1 MAKEPSRTANWSE
14 AYVAK
19 QQRLS
24 EPLWWYHYP
33 FLLTAALVLLLTAHL
48 VLATNP
54 RMGHPASLINF
65 PSQVRPD
72 SAVWFSMSPI
82 GPDIVI
88 TTNDRRV
95 FRWRQDSAS
104 TAAMGPFVE
113 YLRHQVN
120 AEIAAAALLKR
131 VQGSQTTTVIA
142 ADQRL
147 RYLHLRPVIAALAK
161 VGVTNYALETLVIAT
176 SLHGSP
182 YDSPSGGH
190 ATE

>member
-24 EPLWWYHYP
+24 EPLWWYPYP

-95 FRWRQDSAS
+95 FRWRQDSVS
-104 TAAMGPFVE
+104 TTAMQPFVE
-113 YLRHQVN
+113 YLRHRVEG
-120 AEIAAAALLKR
+120 EIAAAALLKR
-131 VQGSQTTTVIA
+131 VQDSQTTTVIA

-147 RYLHLRPVIAALAK
+147 RYLHLRPVIAALAE
-161 VGVTNYALETLVIAT
+161 VGITSYALETLVIA
-176 SLHGSP
+176 SSKHGSHF
-182 YDSPSGGH
+182 DSPSGGH
-190 ATE
+190 TTE